1 MSYDMF
7 RLWYFFILSA
17 VYDFVTENS
26 ARTLIDT
33 VRALYN
39 VHTHTC

>member
-7 RLWYFFILSA
+7 RLRYFFILSV

-26 ARTLIDT
+26 SRTLIDT

-39 VHTHTC
+39 VHAYTC